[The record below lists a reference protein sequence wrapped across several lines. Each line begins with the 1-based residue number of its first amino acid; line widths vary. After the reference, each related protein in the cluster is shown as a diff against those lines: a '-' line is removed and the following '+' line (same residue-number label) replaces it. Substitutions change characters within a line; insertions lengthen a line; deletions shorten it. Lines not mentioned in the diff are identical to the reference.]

1 MQFPIIT
8 SISIYIIQ
16 NSFLFVLHVLANVFI
31 LYHCI
36 YLIIS
41 VVIYLKSTSCL
52 FVGISPELVSCDEV
66 DCTSFTQSEYNNIYI
81 ICMRYYLH
89 IYIICLYYIY
99 TYVMCNVCMVI
110 VSGYAIINSHICLFV
125 QSQV

>member
-52 FVGISPELVSCDEV
+52 FVGISPELVSCDEL
-66 DCTSFTQSEYNNIYI
+66 DCTSFTQSEYNNILLYVCATTSI
-81 ICMRYYLH
+81 YMSVLYLH
-89 IYIICLYYIY
+89 H
-99 TYVMCNVCMVI
+99 NVCMVI